1 MKLALGWLIQMKKKI
16 WHQRNR
22 TKGKVII
29 VLLLICVTVRL
40 LPYFAPIHTADIAQ
54 QQLALEFT
62 DRNGLPLGTLLT
74 RDQEHTSVVPLNQ
87 VSPHFIHAIL
97 AAEDGDFYDHG
108 ALDLKAAA
116 RALKDALH
124 TKRIVSGASTI
135 TMQLARMLDPVS
147 RSLSGKVQEIWLS
160 WRLVAGM
167 NKDEILSSY
176 INRLPMGG
184 NIYGVEAAART
195 YFSIPANDLNLA
207 QASLLAAI
215 PNNPTYFDPQ
225 QHYQRLKQRQ
235 KYVLNRM
242 VQHGYITRSQAERG
256 YAEEI
261 SFQSRQRGIIAA
273 PHFLFWLASQQST
286 PPITPK
292 RKPYFPRDLENLSPN
307 LSPTSREAFNSP
319 PSLLGKGAGGLGSA
333 LVFPHDV
340 KNQKRKQGGAKSR
353 WNSSPIRTT
362 IDRPLQQFVEAQV
375 QQVLSTLATNNVH
388 DAAALVIDNH
398 TGEVLAYVGSPDYFN
413 EAKQGRNDGVQALR
427 QPGSTLKP
435 FLYELAL
442 EKGVIR
448 PNTILAD
455 VPAHYAIP
463 GAKLYSP
470 TDYTNS
476 FLGPVRV
483 RVALANSLNV
493 PAVRVLEKVGVQAF
507 LDRLHQLRF
516 EHLNQSAEYYGLG
529 LTLGSG
535 EVSLWELARAYLTM
549 ARLGEATSLITTFNQ
564 LEPHPPTPTPV
575 ASTGETPAR
584 RWLLSA
590 SREGGIYSPPRLRGG
605 AGGGVTTWQLMTD
618 MLSDRHARATAF
630 GVDSVLSLPFP
641 AAVKTGTSSNFRD
654 TWTVGFTTDYT
665 VATWVGNFDGDPM
678 RQVSGVTGAAPL
690 WNRIILHLHEHEEPA
705 SFPPP
710 QDMVELPICANSGL
724 RPTPDCSSV
733 VQEYFYAENLGDYE
747 RQNRFT
753 LSGEYDEWLARQEQS
768 SLTSISMPDRDSD
781 NLPHSRTPAVLDS
794 NENRYDRLKIVS
806 PHQDDVFLLYPGD
819 EAKQRLEFKL
829 AGTSATPAQ
838 WWLNGQKLATS
849 SHSVFWTLRPGT
861 WTLEAKSGVRSDKV
875 SFQVELA
882 SVKPTRRGFSV
893 GNP

>member
-1 MKLALGWLIQMKKKI
+1 MKLALGWLVQMKKKI
-16 WHQRNR
+16 WHQRDR
-22 TKGKVII
+22 TRGKVII
-29 VLLLICVTVRL
+29 ALLLICVTVRL
-40 LPYFAPIHTADIAQ
+40 LPYLAPIHTADITQ

-97 AAEDGDFYDHG
+97 AAEDGDFYEHG
-108 ALDLKAAA
+108 ALDLKAVA

-147 RSLSGKVQEIWLS
+147 RTLAGKVQEIWLS

-215 PNNPTYFDPQ
+215 PNNPTYFDPLA
-225 QHYQRLKQRQ
+225 HYQRLKQRQ

-242 VQHGYITRSQAERG
+242 VQDGYITRSQAQRG

-286 PPITPK
+286 PTP
-292 RKPYFPRDLENLSPN
+292 
-307 LSPTSREAFNSP
+307 
-319 PSLLGKGAGGLGSA
+319 
-333 LVFPHDV
+333 
-340 KNQKRKQGGAKSR
+340 KRKQGGAKSR

-388 DAAALVIDNH
+388 DGAALVIDNH

-516 EHLNQSAEYYGLG
+516 EHLKQSAEYYGLG

-549 ARLGEATSLITTFNQ
+549 ARLGEATSLITTFHQ

-575 ASTGETPAR
+575 ASTGGTPAR

-605 AGGGVTTWQLMTD
+605 AGGGVTTWQLITD

-665 VATWVGNFDGDPM
+665 VATWVGNFDGAPM

-690 WNRIILHLHEHEEPA
+690 WNRIMLHLHEHEEPA
-705 SFPPP
+705 SFPSP
-710 QDMVELPICANSGL
+710 QGLVELPICANSGL

-753 LSGEYDEWLARQEQS
+753 FSAEYDEWLARQEQS
-768 SLTSISMPDRDSD
+768 NLTSISIPDEDSYS
-781 NLPHSRTPAVLDS
+781 LPHSRTLGVFESQPRTEVPNEATGVS
-794 NENRYDRLKIVS
+794 NENRKNKLKIVS
-806 PHQDDVFLLYPGD
+806 PHQDDVFLVYPGD
-819 EAKQRLEFKL
+819 EAKQRLQFKL
-829 AGTSATPAQ
+829 AGTSAAPVQ
-838 WWLNGQKLATS
+838 WWLNGEKLATDS

-861 WTLEAKSGVRSDKV
+861 WTLEAKSGVTSDKV